1 MAAQATEHPVGTC
14 HLRGSIT
21 DRGLDQ
27 LAGPLCTLAHRLCW
41 DILWTQHDT
50 GLLHKLGVLT
60 NDIAHSS
67 IVDLLK
73 GADVL
78 DGLDKCRGIPAH
90 VAYHDLN
97 SSVMTGVDNRLSF
110 LARQAHWFLN
120 QDMLA
125 MLHGSQGSIR
135 VVFITIQYQDCIEI
149 SLPGQISIVGISVFG
164 GHGIALSQS
173 TEQFL

>member
-1 MAAQATEHPVGTC
+1 MAAQATEHPVGAC

-27 LAGPLCTLAHRLCW
+27 LAGPLCTIAHRLCW

-50 GLLHKLGVLT
+50 GLLHKLVVLT

-78 DGLDKCRGIPAH
+78 GGLDKCGGILALVTASAH
-90 VAYHDLN
+90 TT
-97 SSVMTGVDNRLSF
+97 SSFTGVVN
-110 LARQAHWFLN
+110 
-120 QDMLA
+120 
-125 MLHGSQGSIR
+125 
-135 VVFITIQYQDCIEI
+135 
-149 SLPGQISIVGISVFG
+149 P
-164 GHGIALSQS
+164 
-173 TEQFL
+173 